1 MERKL
6 PELNLG
12 LGEAS
17 TSWLQDFIQELTE
30 RLEKMD
36 KVLVVDRI
44 EGDIAVCENRRNKK
58 MENLSLSSLPNE
70 VKEGSILKW
79 KNNRY
84 EIDTSQEIED
94 RITQK
99 MKKVWKD

>member
-1 MERKL
+1 ME
-6 PELNLG
+6 
-12 LGEAS
+12 
-17 TSWLQDFIQELTE
+17 
-30 RLEKMD
+30 